1 MGGGVVH
8 NFAPL
13 QVTCQESLLF
23 HHVIGTV
30 EAEVKEGDMG
40 VYGIAV
46 LGFFPCGISV
56 IANEQAERR
65 RSACGAASLC
75 ER

>member
-1 MGGGVVH
+1 MVH

-23 HHVIGTV
+23 HHVISTV

-40 VYGIAV
+40 VYVIAV
-46 LGFFPCGISV
+46 LGFFPCVISV